1 MQTMEG
7 VKSPK
12 LRRRHLRMSS
22 KLGAEAQ
29 PALLRHVHRTHD
41 EEGPR
46 RVQPLLQH
54 KDHGA
59 RVQVSRGDLVIQI
72 NLT

>member
-1 MQTMEG
+1 MI
-7 VKSPK
+7 
-12 LRRRHLRMSS
+12 S

-29 PALLRHVHRTHD
+29 PALLRHVHRADD

-46 RVQPLLQH
+46 RVQPLLKH

-59 RVQVSRGDLVIQI
+59 RLQVRKESVIQV